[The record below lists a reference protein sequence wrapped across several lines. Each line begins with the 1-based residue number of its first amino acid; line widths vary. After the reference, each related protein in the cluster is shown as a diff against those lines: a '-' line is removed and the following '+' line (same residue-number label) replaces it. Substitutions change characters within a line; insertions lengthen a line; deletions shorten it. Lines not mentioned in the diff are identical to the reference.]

1 MSYRVEFTEKALLE
15 FSRLPKKVQKK
26 LSEEITALTD
36 DPRPAGARKI
46 KGRNDCYR
54 LRQGDYR
61 LVYAVIDAMLFIL
74 IVRAGHRKDVY
85 KGMESLANRIAKFR
99 ESEE

>member
-1 MSYRVEFTEKALLE
+1 MSYQVEFTEKALSE
-15 FSRLPKKVQKK
+15 FSRLPKKVQEK

-46 KGRNDCYR
+46 KGQNDCYP
-54 LRQGDYR
+54 LRQGDYQ
-61 LVYAVIDAMLFIL
+61 LVYAVVEDRLFIL

-85 KGMESLANRIAKFR
+85 KGMESLANHISKFR
-99 ESEE
+99 EPEV

>member
-1 MSYRVEFTEKALLE
+1 MSYSVEFTAKAFSE
-15 FSRLPKKVQKK
+15 FSRLPKKVQEK
-26 LSEEITALTD
+26 LSIEITSLAD

-46 KGRNDCYR
+46 KGQDDCFR

-61 LVYAVIDAMLFIL
+61 LVYAVIDDRLVIL

-85 KGMESLANRIAKFR
+85 KSMESLANRIAKSR
-99 ESEE
+99 EPEE